1 MQVNQINFSTCCN
14 FDLQPKVSTMAAYT
28 EGTLDKL
35 SKKELIGITLSLQ
48 NKVEP
53 YTNVNN
59 DALEE
64 IRKFNE
70 NFVKLESEINI
81 VKKVNTLLN
90 KRVIDMERQCWANAQ
105 YSRRECLKVAGIPR
119 DVSNENLESKVL
131 EVFSKVGCAILSR
144 YIEACHCLTNNVESL
159 PNFCEEK
166 IPIRSCQLRGTY
178 EK

>member
-1 MQVNQINFSTCCN
+1 
-14 FDLQPKVSTMAAYT
+14 MAAYT

-48 NKVEP
+48 NKVEQ

-90 KRVIDMERQCWANAQ
+90 KRVIDMERQC
-105 YSRRECLKVAGIPR
+105 
-119 DVSNENLESKVL
+119 
-131 EVFSKVGCAILSR
+131 
-144 YIEACHCLTNNVESL
+144 
-159 PNFCEEK
+159 
-166 IPIRSCQLRGTY
+166 
-178 EK
+178 

>member
-1 MQVNQINFSTCCN
+1 
-14 FDLQPKVSTMAAYT
+14 MAAYT

-48 NKVEP
+48 NKVEQ

-81 VKKVNTLLN
+81 VKKFNTLLN
-90 KRVIDMERQCWANAQ
+90 KRVIDMERQC
-105 YSRRECLKVAGIPR
+105 
-119 DVSNENLESKVL
+119 
-131 EVFSKVGCAILSR
+131 
-144 YIEACHCLTNNVESL
+144 
-159 PNFCEEK
+159 
-166 IPIRSCQLRGTY
+166 
-178 EK
+178 

>member
-1 MQVNQINFSTCCN
+1 
-14 FDLQPKVSTMAAYT
+14 MAAYT

-48 NKVEP
+48 NKVEQ
-53 YTNVNN
+53 YTNVNI

-70 NFVKLESEINI
+70 NFVQLESEINI

-90 KRVIDMERQCWANAQ
+90 KRVIDMERQCWVNAQ
-105 YSRRECLKVAGIPR
+105 YSRRECLEVAGIPR

-131 EVFSKVGCAILSR
+131 EFFSKVGCEILSR
-144 YIEACHCLTNNVESL
+144 YWGMSSYHE
-159 PNFCEEK
+159 
-166 IPIRSCQLRGTY
+166 QW
-178 EK
+178 